1 MSSTNPQAGIMLK
14 VFAHTKA
21 GGSAATYTA
30 AGGVRR
36 ALAGAGFRVMRIK
49 GCGRKQHMACAHREG
64 HP

>member
-1 MSSTNPQAGIMLK
+1 MSSTNPQASIMLK

-21 GGSAATYTA
+21 EGTAVTYTA

-36 ALAGAGFRVMRIK
+36 ALAGAGFRVMHTK
-49 GCGRKQHMACAHREG
+49 GCGRKRHMTRAYREG